1 MVDRERSK
9 NRHHL
14 DKGEVV
20 QALGEVG
27 VKFQKENNHL
37 KNDNNSYRGNNDK
50 CNSVGIGG
58 TTRCARV
65 LLN

>member
-20 QALGEVG
+20 QSLGEVV
-27 VKFQKENNHL
+27 VKFQRNRFYSVPALQYKLLIHMFIFPGGQLVPEPHQL
-37 KNDNNSYRGNNDK
+37 K
-50 CNSVGIGG
+50 
-58 TTRCARV
+58 
-65 LLN
+65 